1 MMRSPI
7 GLQPTQCLAATV
19 RAMQPTDVLLA
30 QALSFSGLVGASGAY
45 AGIIR
50 RRQGHRV
57 EAHASAD
64 ASEAAVERVQRS
76 IALSKLDRT
85 FTKSAYRRHDGGPE
99 VRP

>member
-1 MMRSPI
+1 
-7 GLQPTQCLAATV
+7 
-19 RAMQPTDVLLA
+19 MQPTDMLLA

-45 AGIIR
+45 AGIVR
-50 RRQGHRV
+50 RRIDRRV

-76 IALSKLDRT
+76 IALSKLERT

-99 VRP
+99 AAP